1 MTGTPRQSADATTRT
16 AAAGSDADACSTTID
31 PTAPAGSP
39 HSLGAKSDCGGRPAT
54 DDSVVEAKDEMGPG
68 VTGAAGERDSGR

>member
-1 MTGTPRQSADATTRT
+1 MTPTPMQPADEEAR
-16 AAAGSDADACSTTID
+16 AASDPCSTTID

-54 DDSVVEAKDEMGPG
+54 DHSVVEAKDEMGPG
-68 VTGAAGERDSGR
+68 VGPAAGQVRDSGR